1 MTLKR
6 RRSLSPP
13 RTAGAN
19 RKEARVM
26 YRVNLSQ
33 FIENGPAV
41 LAERARIARLS
52 AHKFELLK
60 GSPDSKPQ
68 RCPLELA
75 A

>member
-1 MTLKR
+1 M
-6 RRSLSPP
+6 
-13 RTAGAN
+13 
-19 RKEARVM
+19 M
-26 YRVNLSQ
+26 YRLNMSQ
-33 FIENGPAV
+33 FVENGAAV

-60 GSPDSKPQ
+60 GKSGAPSD

>member
-1 MTLKR
+1 
-6 RRSLSPP
+6 
-13 RTAGAN
+13 
-19 RKEARVM
+19 M

-33 FIENGPAV
+33 FVENGPAV

-60 GSPDSKPQ
+60 SSANAKSEH
-68 RCPLELA
+68 CPLNLA

>member
-1 MTLKR
+1 
-6 RRSLSPP
+6 
-13 RTAGAN
+13 
-19 RKEARVM
+19 M

-33 FIENGPAV
+33 FVENGPAV

-60 GSPDSKPQ
+60 SDVGAKSE
-68 RCPLELA
+68 RCPLDLA

>member
-1 MTLKR
+1 
-6 RRSLSPP
+6 
-13 RTAGAN
+13 
-19 RKEARVM
+19 M

-33 FIENGPAV
+33 FVENGPAV

-60 GSPDSKPQ
+60 GNANAEPE
-68 RCPLELA
+68 RCPLNLA

>member
-1 MTLKR
+1 
-6 RRSLSPP
+6 
-13 RTAGAN
+13 
-19 RKEARVM
+19 M

-33 FIENGPAV
+33 FVENGAAV

-60 GSPDSKPQ
+60 GRAAARPDG
-68 RCPLELA
+68 CPLDLA

>member
-1 MTLKR
+1 
-6 RRSLSPP
+6 
-13 RTAGAN
+13 
-19 RKEARVM
+19 M

-41 LAERARIARLS
+41 LAERARRARLS